1 MDKSFEYFYVEQP
14 QDTLTVPCIGN
25 TCIKMYNDLGYYWY
39 LQITT
44 NLGYSEILQHGP
56 YEDESAIPANQ
67 YQILYTKMAYDEKKL
82 CNIIAKDL
90 QSPKR
95 GITQA
100 SLVDVSEAENAV
112 KNMYRKYYVERND
125 S

>member
-1 MDKSFEYFYVEQP
+1 
-14 QDTLTVPCIGN
+14 
-25 TCIKMYNDLGYYWY
+25 
-39 LQITT
+39 
-44 NLGYSEILQHGP
+44 
-56 YEDESAIPANQ
+56 
-67 YQILYTKMAYDEKKL
+67 MAYDEKKL

-100 SLVDVSEAENAV
+100 SLVDVSEAENDV
-112 KNMYRKYYVERND
+112 KDMYRKYYVERND